1 MKSTFYYESKK
12 LDGDSLCSGSYDG
25 HFEMKSADP
34 LRQDTRRYLE
44 TNVQLHF
51 YSNDGGLPNELDRY
65 VNGHGQNEFGKFN
78 LSGLCKSSGH
88 IEVTKHY
95 FSGGTEQPPCKIC
108 CKKKEQENLFLW
120 PSAPQKKPSMQ
131 EQKMNADND
140 NDNDEEDEDDEEEE
154 EVCALCRESPE
165 ACDQCVSE
173 KVDRLQEQL
182 STVYAEMI
190 ELLEDQP
197 MGNIFDANMGLDK
210 SGFVMDSTTCGQ
222 PDGAYHVCHNLDGDS
237 HYCSMDEWNDCV
249 PEWEEL
255 YSTYLEIQEQAEEM
269 NITLD
274 FGKEAVAAT
283 AKELTE
289 EQKEECQ
296 EQLQVRLSEVYSSMV
311 EVLEG
316 TNIGEYDP
324 SEPLDESGVS
334 LLIAG
339 GRETVHFDLD
349 GEDDLYGFG
358 GINQGHSEWEA
369 LYSEYKAVCTEA
381 EQIGVEVEFCG
392 E

>member
-1 MKSTFYYESKK
+1 MAQLIGQLQNTTPGVFTFSGDWNIIGDESVKSTFYYESKK

-65 VNGHGQNEFGKFN
+65 VNGHGQNEFGKFT

-140 NDNDEEDEDDEEEE
+140 NDNDEEDEDEDDEEEE

-182 STVYAEMI
+182 STVYADMI

-274 FGKEAVAAT
+274 FE
-283 AKELTE
+283 
-289 EQKEECQ
+289 
-296 EQLQVRLSEVYSSMV
+296 
-311 EVLEG
+311 
-316 TNIGEYDP
+316 
-324 SEPLDESGVS
+324 
-334 LLIAG
+334 
-339 GRETVHFDLD
+339 
-349 GEDDLYGFG
+349 
-358 GINQGHSEWEA
+358 
-369 LYSEYKAVCTEA
+369 
-381 EQIGVEVEFCG
+381 
-392 E
+392 